1 MDDLILRSLQG
12 RAGDLEVRILRKW
25 RDASPAN
32 EAHYR
37 QVARVW
43 HLERPGL
50 PDGAPPPRP
59 PLDRVIGAAETRR
72 AASGEGRGPGRA
84 HPRFRRWRGPV
95 TGVAMAALAA
105 AAGLLLVVG
114 LPETGP
120 TSDPAT
126 SRSFAAAEFTTG
138 SNQSVTVNLND
149 GSYVRLAP
157 YSRLQVMAD
166 DGVREVWLEGR
177 GYFAVAS
184 DPERP
189 FTVRTRMG
197 DALVIG
203 TRFELDVKDENLRLV
218 VSEGHVALS
227 TGTERVDVTA
237 GDVIHLAGSGT
248 PVVEQVEDVHQY
260 LDWPDGLLVFHSTPL
275 EQVARELGDHFGV
288 PFEISGPG
296 VSDRKVTGWFD
307 DETLEEVLS
316 AVCRATNTR
325 CVTNG
330 GLVRMTPGSDP

>member
-12 RAGDLEVRILRKW
+12 RAGDLEARILRKW
-25 RDASPAN
+25 REESPAN

-37 QVARVW
+37 QLARVW
-43 HLERPGL
+43 HLESRGL
-50 PDGAPPPRP
+50 PDGAPPSLPS
-59 PLDRVIGAAETRR
+59 LERVIGAAEARR
-72 AASGEGRGPGRA
+72 AASGGGPGPGRP
-84 HPRFRRWRGPV
+84 HPRFRGWRRPLA
-95 TGVAMAALAA
+95 GVAMAALAA
-105 AAGLLLVVG
+105 AAGLMLVVG
-114 LPETGP
+114 LPETDP
-120 TSDPAT
+120 TDVAP

-157 YSRLQVMAD
+157 YSRLQVTAE

-184 DPERP
+184 DPDRP

-203 TRFELDVKDENLRLV
+203 TRFEVDVRDENLRLV
-218 VSEGHVALS
+218 VTEGHVALS
-227 TGTERVDVTA
+227 TGSERVDVRA

-248 PVVEQVEDVHQY
+248 PVVEQVEDVHQF
-260 LDWPDGLLVFHSTPL
+260 LDWPKGLLVFHSTPL
-275 EQVARELGDHFGV
+275 EQVARELGDHFGI

-296 VSDRKVTGWFD
+296 VADRKVTGWFD

-316 AVCRATNTR
+316 AVCRATDTR

-330 GLVRMTPGSDP
+330 GVVRMTPGADP